1 MREAL
6 GVETAR
12 SFSLIETGEAL
23 TRGDEPSPT
32 RSSVLVRLSHGHIR
46 IGTFQRLAFL
56 RDEDGLRALTAYVL
70 RHYYGEEA
78 GRRAGAVARSR
89 RPPHR
94 AARGQLYGGG
104 VRPRRAPFGQ

>member
-1 MREAL
+1 MLEAL
-6 GVETAR
+6 GVEPSR

-32 RSSVLVRLSHGHIR
+32 RSSVLVRLSHGHNR

-70 RHYYGEEA
+70 RHYYGEGA
-78 GRRAGAVARSR
+78 GDDAPVRLVEDRRRTRLNSSTYRATRM
-89 RPPHR
+89 PPSH
-94 AARGQLYGGG
+94 
-104 VRPRRAPFGQ
+104 